1 MARLVSMLGSM
12 LGSALGEYWRRLTF
26 LWKRGQIDC
35 DLEEEMRFHVDM
47 KAQAAVDSGPPDGA
61 QREARL
67 QFGGATLWREVSR
80 DAWGWSALEHLLQ
93 DLRYAAR
100 MLRHNP
106 GFTVVAVLSL
116 ALGIGANTAI
126 FSLIDTV
133 LLRRLPVQKPDQLV
147 FVDNVGARG
156 GGGAPPYPCFERFRD
171 RNRYFSGL
179 AAFSPYKM
187 RISIDGRTEEVMA
200 QQASGNYFEVLGL
213 QAWAGRTFSP
223 ADDSVIGKGGPDGP
237 VAVIGY
243 RYWKQRFAMSPAVLG
258 KVVQLQDRTVTII
271 GVTPPEFFGL
281 RPGMP
286 IDLTVPMMLA
296 PAEMLRDKGA
306 WWLNVVGRLKPGVA
320 PAQAR
325 SQLDGIFQEFMN
337 GGSGKISGSGEMRHD
352 YFDHIELTPAARGLD
367 MLRRQFSKPL
377 LVLMAFVG
385 LVLLIACAN
394 VANLLLARTA
404 ARNREFAVR
413 LALGAGR
420 ARLMR
425 QVLTESLLLVG
436 IGSLLGLLFASWVG
450 RLLVTFFAAGQH
462 GITVDLHFDARVLA
476 FTAGA
481 SLLTGLLFGL
491 APAFR
496 VTKTTLSPAL
506 KEQGR
511 GLVGF
516 RSRLPLA
523 KLLVVAQVAL
533 SLVLLIG
540 AGLFVRSL
548 WNLRNLDA
556 GFHPDGVL
564 TLKVKP
570 DEKAYS
576 EARRMA
582 LWKEIL
588 DRAGRI
594 PGVRSASFSVLSPMS
609 GMERGVLIEVPGFVP
624 HGERDAAI
632 SLNHVTPAYFETMGI
647 PVILGRAFTAA
658 DAGNA
663 PRVALLNE
671 TAARFYFGGRN
682 PVGVD
687 VRFPF
692 GKEKPPYQ
700 IVGVVKDSRHNS
712 LRQDA
717 PRLIYVPVFQAI
729 DELRSLTLA
738 IRTAGDPS
746 ALAPTVTKE
755 ARTAGPDILIADVA
769 TLASQVDQSLL
780 EERLVSTLA
789 SFFGMLALLLASI
802 GLYGTMSYS
811 VARRTNEIG
820 IRMALGAS
828 ITGVARLVL
837 RDAVLMIVAGMAL
850 GIPAAIAGGRYVESQ
865 LFGLKAAD
873 PLTLALACLAMAAVA
888 LLAGYLPARRA
899 SRVDPMEAL
908 RYE

>member
-1 MARLVSMLGSM
+1 MGWLAST
-12 LGSALGEYWRRLTF
+12 LGEFRRRLSY
-26 LWKRGQIDC
+26 LWKHRQIDR
-35 DLEEEMRFHVDM
+35 DLEEEMRFHMDM
-47 KAQAAVDSGPPDGA
+47 KARAAGA
-61 QREARL
+61 HAAHV
-67 QFGGATLWREVSR
+67 QFGGATVWREVSR
-80 DAWGWSALEHLLQ
+80 DAWGWSAIEHLLQ
-93 DLRYAAR
+93 DLRYAGR
-100 MLRHNP
+100 MLHHNP
-106 GFTVVAVLSL
+106 GFTTVAVLSL

-133 LLRRLPVQKPDQLV
+133 LLRMLPVQKPEQLV
-147 FVDNVGARG
+147 FVENVGARG
-156 GGGAPPYPCFERFRD
+156 GGGAPPYPCFEQFRD
-171 RNRYFSGL
+171 RDRYFSGL
-179 AAFSPYKM
+179 AAFSPYNM
-187 RISIDGRTEEVMA
+187 RISIDGRAEEVSA
-200 QQASGNYFEVLGL
+200 QQASGNYFAVLGL
-213 QAWAGRTFSP
+213 KAWAGRTFSP

-237 VAVIGY
+237 VAVISY

-258 KVVQLQDRTVTII
+258 KVVQLEGRAVTII
-271 GVTPPEFFGL
+271 GVTPPEFYGL

-286 IDLTVPMMLA
+286 VDLTVPMMLA
-296 PAEMLRDKGA
+296 PAEMLRDKGD
-306 WWLNVVGRLKPGVA
+306 WWLNVVGRLKPGA
-320 PAQAR
+320 TPAQAR
-325 SQLDGIFQEFMN
+325 AELDGIFQAFMN
-337 GGSGKISGSGEMRHD
+337 AGSGKISGTDEVRHD
-352 YFDHIELTPAARGLD
+352 YFDHIVLTPAARGLD
-367 MLRRQFSKPL
+367 RLRRQFSKPL

-394 VANLLLARTA
+394 VANLLLARTT

-436 IGSLLGLLFASWVG
+436 IGSLFGLMFASWAG
-450 RLLVTFFAAGQH
+450 RLLVAFFAAGQH
-462 GITVDLHFDARVLA
+462 GIAVDLHFDARVLA

-496 VTKTTLSPAL
+496 VTRTTLAPAL

-511 GLVGF
+511 GMVGF
-516 RSRLPLA
+516 RSRLPLS
-523 KLLVVAQVAL
+523 KLLVVSQIAL

-540 AGLFVRSL
+540 AGLFVHSL

-570 DEKAYS
+570 DEKVYS
-576 EARRMA
+576 EDRRMA
-582 LWKEIL
+582 LWREIL

-594 PGVRSASFSVLSPMS
+594 PGVRCASLSVLSPMS
-609 GMERGVLIEVPGFVP
+609 GMDRGVLIEAPGFESRAVR
-624 HGERDAAI
+624 EKAI
-632 SLNHVTPAYFETMGI
+632 SLNHVTPGYFETMGI
-647 PVILGRAFTAA
+647 PVVLGRAFTAA

-682 PVGVD
+682 PVGVS

-692 GKEKPPYQ
+692 GNEKPPYQ

-712 LRQDA
+712 LREEV
-717 PRLIYVPVFQAI
+717 PRLIYLSVFQAI

-738 IRTAGDPS
+738 VRTAGDPS
-746 ALAPTVTKE
+746 GLAPTVSKE
-755 ARTAGPDILIADVA
+755 ARTAGPDILITDVA

-789 SFFGMLALLLASI
+789 SFFGALALLLASI

-828 ITGVARLVL
+828 GTGVVRLVL
-837 RDAVLMIVAGMAL
+837 RDAVIMIAAGMAV
-850 GIPAAIAGGRYVESQ
+850 GVPGAIAGGRYI
-865 LFGLKAAD
+865 
-873 PLTLALACLAMAAVA
+873 
-888 LLAGYLPARRA
+888 
-899 SRVDPMEAL
+899 
-908 RYE
+908 

>member
-1 MARLVSMLGSM
+1 MAW
-12 LGSALGEYWRRLTF
+12 EFWRRLSF
-26 LWKRGQIDC
+26 LWKRHQIDR

-47 KAQAAVDSGPPDGA
+47 KARAATERGSPSRNA
-61 QREARL
+61 ESAAHRAAHL
-67 QFGGATLWREVSR
+67 QFGGATLWREISR
-80 DAWGWSALEHLLQ
+80 EAWGWSSVEHLFQ

-106 GFTVVAVLSL
+106 GFTTVAVLSL

-133 LLRRLPVQKPDQLV
+133 LLRMLPVRKPEQLA

-156 GGGAPPYPCFERFRD
+156 GGGAPPYPCFEQFRD
-171 RNRYFSGL
+171 RDHYFSGL
-179 AAFSPYKM
+179 AAFSGYNM
-187 RISIDGRTEEVMA
+187 RISIDGRPEEVMA
-200 QQASGNYFEVLGL
+200 QQASGNYFAVLGL
-213 QAWAGRTFSP
+213 EAWAGRTFGP

-237 VAVIGY
+237 VAVISY
-243 RYWKQRFAMSPAVLG
+243 RYWKRRFAMSPTVLG
-258 KVVQLQDRTVTII
+258 KVIQLEGRAVTII

-286 IDLTVPMMLA
+286 VDLTVPMMLA

-306 WWLNVVGRLKPGVA
+306 WWLNVVGRLKPGA
-320 PAQAR
+320 ARAQAR
-325 SQLDGIFQEFMN
+325 AEMDGIFQAFM
-337 GGSGKISGSGEMRHD
+337 GDRSGSSGKISGTDEMRHD
-352 YFDHIELTPAARGLD
+352 YFDHIALTPAARGLNN
-367 MLRRQFSKPL
+367 LRRQFSKPL
-377 LVLMAFVG
+377 LVLMALVG

-394 VANLLLARTA
+394 VANLLLARTT

-436 IGSLLGLLFASWVG
+436 IGNLLGLLFASWAG
-450 RLLVTFFAAGQH
+450 RLLVAFFAAGRH
-462 GITVDLHFDARVLA
+462 GTAVDLHFDARALA
-476 FTAGA
+476 FTVGI

-491 APAFR
+491 APAVR
-496 VTKTTLSPAL
+496 VTKTTLAPAL

-516 RSRLPLA
+516 RSRVPLA
-523 KLLVVAQVAL
+523 KLLVVSQVAL

-540 AGLFVRSL
+540 AGLFVHSL

-556 GFHPDGVL
+556 GFRPEGVL

-570 DEKAYS
+570 DETGYT
-576 EARRMA
+576 EARRLA

-594 PGVRSASFSVLSPMS
+594 PGVRSVSLSVMIPMS
-609 GMERGVLIEVPGFVP
+609 GIERGVLIEVPGFASHAV
-624 HGERDAAI
+624 RDAAI
-632 SLNHVTPAYFETMGI
+632 SLNHVTAGYFETMGI
-647 PVILGRAFTAA
+647 PVALGRAFTAG

-682 PVGVD
+682 PVGVSI
-687 VRFPF
+687 RFPF

-712 LRQDA
+712 LREEV
-717 PRLIYVPVFQAI
+717 PRLIYLPVFQAI
-729 DELRSLTLA
+729 DDLHSLTLA
-738 IRTAGDPS
+738 VRTAGDPS
-746 ALAPTVTKE
+746 DLSPTVTKE
-755 ARTAGPDILIADVA
+755 ARTAGPDILIANVA

-802 GLYGTMSYS
+802 GLYGTISYS
-811 VARRTNEIG
+811 VAHRANEIG

-828 ITGVARLVL
+828 GTGVVRLVL
-837 RDAVLMIVAGMAL
+837 RDAILLIAAGMAI
-850 GIPAAIAGGRYVESQ
+850 GVPAAITGARYVRSQ
-865 LFGLKAAD
+865 LFGLRPED
-873 PLTLALACLAMAAVA
+873 PLTLAVACLVLAAVA

-899 SRVDPMEAL
+899 SRVDPMTAL

>member
-1 MARLVSMLGSM
+1 MHW
-12 LGSALGEYWRRLTF
+12 LGEFWRRLGF
-26 LWKRGQIDC
+26 LWNRRQIER

-47 KAQAAVDSGPPDGA
+47 KARAAAGMHA
-61 QREARL
+61 AHL
-67 QFGGATLWREVSR
+67 QFGSATRWREISR
-80 DAWGWSALEHLLQ
+80 EAWGWSILEHLLQ

-106 GFTVVAVLSL
+106 GFASVAILSL

-133 LLRRLPVQKPDQLV
+133 LLRMLPVQNPEQLV

-156 GGGAPPYPCFERFRD
+156 GGGAPPYPCFEQFRD
-171 RNRYFSGL
+171 RDRYFSGL
-179 AAFSPYKM
+179 AAFSPYNM
-187 RISIDGRTEEVMA
+187 RVSIDGRPEEVTA
-200 QQASGNYFEVLGL
+200 QQASGNYFAVLGL
-213 QAWAGRTFSP
+213 DAWAGRTFSP
-223 ADDSVIGKGGPDGP
+223 ADDSIVGKGGPDGP
-237 VAVIGY
+237 VAVISY
-243 RYWKQRFAMSPAVLG
+243 RYWKRRFAGSRDVLG
-258 KVVQLQDRTVTII
+258 KVVQVQDRAVTIV

-296 PAEMLRDKGA
+296 PAEMLRDKGD
-306 WWLNVVGRLKPGVA
+306 WWLNVVGRLKPGV
-320 PAQAR
+320 PAVQAR
-325 SQLDGIFQEFMN
+325 AELDSIFQAFMDDR
-337 GGSGKISGSGEMRHD
+337 SGSPGKVSGTDEFRHD
-352 YFDHIELTPAARGLD
+352 YFNHVQLTPAAHGLEN
-367 MLRRQFSKPL
+367 LRRQFSKPL
-377 LVLMAFVG
+377 LVLMALVG

-394 VANLLLARTA
+394 VANLLLARTT

-420 ARLMR
+420 ARLIR

-436 IGSLLGLLFASWVG
+436 IGCLLGLLFASWAC
-450 RLLVTFFAAGQH
+450 RLLVAFFAAGRH
-462 GITVDLHFDARVLA
+462 GITVDLHFDARVLV

-496 VTKTTLSPAL
+496 VTKTTLAPAL

-511 GLVGF
+511 GQVGL

-540 AGLFVRSL
+540 AGLFVHSL

-556 GFHPDGVL
+556 GFHPEGIL

-570 DEKAYS
+570 DEKVYS
-576 EARRMA
+576 EERRMA
-582 LWKEIL
+582 LWPEIL
-588 DRAGRI
+588 DRANRI
-594 PGVRSASFSVLSPMS
+594 PGVRSASLSVLSPMS
-609 GMERGVLIEVPGFVP
+609 GMERGVLIEVPGFVS
-624 HGERDAAI
+624 HGVRDQVI
-632 SLNHVTPAYFETMGI
+632 SLNHITPGYFETMGI
-647 PVILGRAFTAA
+647 PVVLGRAFAAA
-658 DAGNA
+658 DGGTA
-663 PRVALLNE
+663 PRVAVLNE
-671 TAARFYFGGRN
+671 TAARFYFGARN
-682 PVGVD
+682 PVGVSI
-687 VRFPF
+687 RFPF

-712 LRQDA
+712 LREEV
-717 PRLIYVPVFQAI
+717 PRLIYLPVFQAI

-738 IRTAGDPS
+738 VRTAGDPA
-746 ALAPTVTKE
+746 ALAPTLSQE
-755 ARTAGPDILIADVA
+755 ARTGGPDILIADVA
-769 TLASQVDQSLL
+769 TLTSQVDQSLL

-828 ITGVARLVL
+828 GTGVVRLVV
-837 RDAVLMIVAGMAL
+837 RDAVLMIAAGMAI
-850 GIPAAIAGGRYVESQ
+850 GVPAAVAGGRYVRSQ
-865 LFGLKAAD
+865 LFGLSPAD
-873 PLTLALACLAMAAVA
+873 PLTLALACLALAAVA

-899 SRVDPMEAL
+899 SRVDPMTAL

>member
-1 MARLVSMLGSM
+1 MNR
-12 LGSALGEYWRRLTF
+12 LGEFWRRLSY
-26 LWKRGQIDC
+26 LWHGRSIDR

-47 KAQAAVDSGPPDGA
+47 KAGASAESGSPEQVRRRA
-61 QREARL
+61 QVE
-67 QFGGATLWREVSR
+67 FGGATLWREISR
-80 DAWGWSALEHLLQ
+80 EAWGWSWAEHLLQ

-106 GFTVVAVLSL
+106 GFTTVAVLSL

-133 LLRRLPVQKPDQLV
+133 LLRMLPVEKPEQLV
-147 FVDNVGARG
+147 FVENVGARG
-156 GGGAPPYPCFERFRD
+156 GGGAPPYPCFEQFRD
-171 RNRYFSGL
+171 RDHYLSGL
-179 AAFSPYKM
+179 AAFSHYDM
-187 RISIDGRTEEVMA
+187 RVSIDGRPEEVAA
-200 QQASGNYFEVLGL
+200 QQASGNYFAVLGVH
-213 QAWAGRTFSP
+213 AWAGRTFGP
-223 ADDSVIGKGGPDGP
+223 ADDSIVGKGGPDGP

-243 RYWKQRFAMSPAVLG
+243 SYWKRRFAGSPAVLG
-258 KVVQLQDRTVTII
+258 KVVQVQDRAVTIV

-296 PAEMLRDKGA
+296 PAEMLRDRGA
-306 WWLNVVGRLKPGVA
+306 WWLNVVGRMKPGV
-320 PAQAR
+320 PGAQAR
-325 SQLDGIFQEFMN
+325 AELDSIFQAFMN
-337 GGSGKISGSGEMRHD
+337 SGSSGKISGGDEFRHD
-352 YFDHIELTPAARGLD
+352 YFDRIQLTPAARGLD
-367 MLRRQFSKPL
+367 RLRRQFSKPL
-377 LVLMAFVG
+377 LVLMALVG

-394 VANLLLARTA
+394 VANLLLARTTT
-404 ARNREFAVR
+404 RNREFAVR

-420 ARLMR
+420 SRLMR

-436 IGSLLGLLFASWVG
+436 IGSLLGLLFATWAG
-450 RLLVTFFAAGQH
+450 RLLVAFFAAGHH
-462 GITVDLHFDARVLA
+462 GITVDLRFDARVLA

-496 VTKTTLSPAL
+496 VTKTTLSPGL

-511 GLVGF
+511 GMIGL
-516 RSRLPLA
+516 RPRLPLS
-523 KLLVVAQVAL
+523 KLLVVSQVAL

-540 AGLFVRSL
+540 AGLFVHSL

-570 DEKAYS
+570 DEKVYS
-576 EARRMA
+576 EERRMA

-588 DRAGRI
+588 DRAARI
-594 PGVRSASFSVLSPMS
+594 PGVRSASLSVLNPMS
-609 GMERGVLIEVPGFVP
+609 GMDRGVLIDVPGFESHAV
-624 HGERDAAI
+624 RDRAI
-632 SLNHVTPAYFETMGI
+632 SLNHVTAGYFETLGT
-647 PVILGRAFTAA
+647 PLALGRGFTDA
-658 DAGNA
+658 DAANA

-671 TAARFYFGGRN
+671 TAARFYLGGRN
-682 PVGVD
+682 PVGVG

-712 LRQDA
+712 LREEV
-717 PRLIYVPVFQAI
+717 PRMIYIPVFQAI

-738 IRTAGDPS
+738 VRTAGDPS
-746 ALAPTVTKE
+746 GLASTVSRE
-755 ARTAGPDILIADVA
+755 ARAAGPDILTTDVA
-769 TLASQVDQSLL
+769 TLANQVDQSLL

-802 GLYGTMSYS
+802 GLYGTISYS

-828 ITGVARLVL
+828 ATGVVRLVL
-837 RDAVLMIVAGMAL
+837 RDAVLMIAAGMAL
-850 GIPAAIAGGRYVESQ
+850 GVPAAIAGGRYVQSQ

-873 PLTLALACLAMAAVA
+873 PLTLALACLALAAVA

-899 SRVDPMEAL
+899 SRVDPMAAL